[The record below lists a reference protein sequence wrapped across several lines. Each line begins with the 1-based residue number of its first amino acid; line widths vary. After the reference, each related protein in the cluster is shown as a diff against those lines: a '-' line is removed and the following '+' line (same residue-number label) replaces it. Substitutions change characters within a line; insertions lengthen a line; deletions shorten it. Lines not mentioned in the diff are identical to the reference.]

1 MRYIY
6 QHKDLSAD
14 DMEMRLRIWSD
25 QNGLIYEESFDRV
38 DRDVPWEKTDN
49 PHIKQVN
56 DRSGKV
62 YINVITGE
70 ECDTAGR
77 STP

>member
-25 QNGLIYEESFDRV
+25 QNGLIYDESFDRV
-38 DRDVPWEKTDN
+38 DRDVP
-49 PHIKQVN
+49 
-56 DRSGKV
+56 
-62 YINVITGE
+62 
-70 ECDTAGR
+70 
-77 STP
+77 